1 MVTAKRAR
9 ATGIAILAL
18 MFLVGALSGAATM
31 RVVSADDASMRMG
44 PQRAHPDLLERL
56 ELTPEQRTRIDAILE
71 RRRAEMEEFWDQHRP
86 ALRAITDSARAE
98 LRAVLTPEQR
108 EIEERF
114 MEERKAHQKQRDGRR
129 SPQW

>member
-9 ATGIAILAL
+9 VTGIAILAI

-31 RVVSADDASMRMG
+31 RVVSADDTPMRMG

-56 ELTPEQRTRIDAILE
+56 ELTPEQRSRIDGILE

-86 ALRAITDSARAE
+86 TLRAITDSTRAE
-98 LRAVLTPEQR
+98 LRALLTPEQR

-114 MEERKAHQKQRDGRR
+114 MEERKAHQKQRDRR
-129 SPQW
+129 RTPQW